1 MNVKKMYGIF
11 FLVYFTLGV
20 FEAYFGLYIPLFYYE
35 ILAVN
40 RNELAFIQFLGF
52 LSLIITPLIGY
63 IFDAHIKSERNHKIF
78 VYLCVILLCSCFS
91 IFLINKNILLLYGIF
106 LGVYFLSRMFI
117 RTIMS
122 KIFLTLSVE
131 SPKIKHHIIL
141 IVNGARGISFLL
153 VSLFFDFII
162 KDVYSLPQWEMF
174 FMIGWILSLPLISIV
189 LFLRNSA
196 IFSNQ
201 NLKNSDKDIES
212 KIIKKKHQKRVAW
225 FVVFLYIAFFLASSD
240 LLFLSL
246 VSSWVLTKYNE
257 SSLRIFFSLYYV
269 IAIFALF
276 GYYFASIIANKISNI
291 FLLFIFC
298 CCYLFF
304 LVLLPFSN
312 FPIFIVIQCGL
323 AFTGYIANYMYTSI
337 AQTISV
343 KTQYKTFVYQVLL
356 TCQSIANIIF
366 APIGT
371 SMSTFFSM
379 EMLIFV
385 SSILFTFS
393 CGILLCLILII
404 KTKKI
409 KDFDNSFLN

>member
-40 RNELAFIQFLGF
+40 RNSLAFIQFFGY
-52 LSLIITPLIGY
+52 LSLIITPLVAY
-63 IFDAHIKSERNHKIF
+63 VFDAHVKSERNHKIF

-91 IFLINKNILLLYGIF
+91 IFLINKNILFLYGIF
-106 LGVYFLSRMFI
+106 LGVYFLARMFI

-131 SPKIKHHIIL
+131 SPKIKHHMIL
-141 IVNGARGISFLL
+141 IVNGARGVSFLL

-162 KDVYSLPQWEMF
+162 KDIYSLPQWEMF
-174 FMIGWILSLPLISIV
+174 FMVGWMLTLPLLSII
-189 LFLRNSA
+189 LFLRNNT
-196 IFSNQ
+196 IFSDQ
-201 NLKNSDKDIES
+201 SSKNNKKDIES
-212 KIIKKKHQKRVAW
+212 KNIKKLSQKRVLW
-225 FVVFLYIAFFLASSD
+225 FVIFLYIAFFLASSD
-240 LLFLSL
+240 LIFLSL
-246 VSSWVLTKYNE
+246 VSSWVLTRYNE
-257 SSLRIFFSLYYV
+257 FSLRIFFSLYYV
-269 IAIFALF
+269 ISIFALL
-276 GYYFASIIANKISNI
+276 GYYIASKIAKRISNI

-298 CCYLFF
+298 CFYLFF

-312 FPIFIVIQCGL
+312 FPTFLVLQCGL
-323 AFTGYIANYMYTSI
+323 TFAGYIANYMYVSI

-343 KTQYKTFVYQVLL
+343 NTRYKTFVYQLLL
-356 TCQSIANIIF
+356 TCQSIANIVF

-371 SMSTFFSM
+371 SLSVFISV

-385 SSILFTFS
+385 SSIFLAFS
-393 CGILLCLILII
+393 CGIQLILVLVN
-404 KTKKI
+404 KI
-409 KDFDNSFLN
+409 KQIKEFD